1 MREGVSMSRARANV
15 TEEERRRL
23 QRRAEENRRRERAQ
37 SAARPA
43 QQSPGEVI
51 GHLEGSSR
59 GVEMVEEM
67 QRSSGNIAVQR
78 SIESAREEEA
88 RNNRRRGRPDRSA
101 ARERE
106 RRETAEQEER
116 PSAVSM
122 MTGNVGEEYTV
133 EHAPTYIPGTVAAE
147 MHEWQNDPQ
156 AGASMAARRLEAD
169 YIDWLGDAETC
180 RPQCEIPA
188 TWYLTTIPESEWS
201 LNDWIERRAQ
211 GQAID
216 RMRLTPIAAE
226 YAVNLA
232 KLAKDVAEEGVDA
245 VFGFIKDE
253 AIKRLKVV
261 LIELGMPEEMVEAL
275 DEAGQLVELV
285 KDVLSTVKEGNPASA
300 SVLVL
305 EFVLDLL
312 TPEQEELPSQLDDS
326 GWWASVARTMP
337 QRIYFYN
344 NVVYNEGNLRQ
355 FLSEKG
361 VEDESVFRAMREL
374 TDDRRREEVPVPE
387 RGLQEMLKT
396 VER

>member
-1 MREGVSMSRARANV
+1 MSRARANV

-43 QQSPGEVI
+43 QQSPGEAI

-67 QRSSGNIAVQR
+67 QRSSGNTAVQR

-116 PSAVSM
+116 PSGVSM

-133 EHAPTYIPGTVAAE
+133 EHAPTYIPGTVEAE
-147 MHEWQNDPQ
+147 MEEWQNDPQ

-169 YIDWLGDAETC
+169 YIDWLGDPETC
-180 RPQCEIPA
+180 RAQCEIPA
-188 TWYLTTIPESEWS
+188 TWYLTTIPESEWR
-201 LNDWIERRAQ
+201 LNDWIERREQ
-211 GQAID
+211 GKAID
-216 RMRLTPIAAE
+216 RMRLEPIAAE

-232 KLAKDVAEEGVDA
+232 KLVKDVAEEGVDA

-275 DEAGQLVELV
+275 DEAGKLVELV
-285 KDVLSTVKEGNPASA
+285 KDVLSVVKGGNPASA

-312 TPEQEELPSQLDDS
+312 TPEQEELPTHLDDS

-344 NVVYNEGNLRQ
+344 NVVYNESNLRQ

-361 VEDESVFRAMREL
+361 VEDETVYRAMREL